1 MQKILNGYPNIA
13 VALDEVASKRYML
26 VCDSSFQFLPIK
38 DCFKPAVV
46 FNQFTSNPLYEQ
58 VCKGVELF
66 NDNRCDAIVAVGGGS
81 TIDVAKCIKLYCRM
95 DPSRN
100 YLDQECK
107 DSHIPLIAVPT
118 TAGTGS
124 ESTRYAVIYYEGKKQ
139 SITHESI
146 VPNYAVLEPSLL
158 KSLPLYQKKCTM
170 LDALCQG
177 IESLWSVNS
186 TDERM
191 VFSKIAIE
199 TIMYHWHGYI
209 EDNSD
214 EDAGSIMLAANY
226 AGRAINIT
234 QTTAP
239 HAMSYKLTSLYGLPH
254 GHAVALCLPEV
265 WMYMMEH
272 PERCIDK
279 RGAEHLDFVFQ
290 WLGQMML
297 CDSSYK
303 GLMMFRAIMFSLDM
317 PAPVSNSPEAD
328 LDILVHSVN
337 PVRLK
342 NNPVALDEETIGTI
356 YKKILLWE
364 GSWSACPNG
373 WASTRQ

>member
-1 MQKILNGYPNIA
+1 MQKILSGYRNVE
-13 VALDEVASKRYML
+13 VALGEVDSRRYML
-26 VCDSSFQFLPIK
+26 VCDRSFPYLPIK
-38 DCFKPAVV
+38 DFFKPAVV
-46 FNQFTSNPLYEQ
+46 FDQFTPNPLYEQ

-66 NDNRCDAIVAVGGGS
+66 NGNRCDAIVAVGGGS
-81 TIDVAKCIKLYCRM
+81 TLDVAKCIKLYCRM

-100 YLDQECK
+100 YLEQECK
-107 DSHIPLIAVPT
+107 DSCVPLIAVPT

-139 SITHESI
+139 SITHTSI
-146 VPNYAVLEPSLL
+146 VPDYAILEPTLL

-186 TDERM
+186 TDESM
-191 VFSKIAIE
+191 VLSKMAIE

-209 EDNSD
+209 ENND
-214 EDAGSIMLAANY
+214 EDDAKSIMLAANY

-239 HAMSYKLTSLYGLPH
+239 HAMSYKLTSMYGLPH

-272 PERCIDK
+272 PEKCIDK
-279 RGAEHLDFVFQ
+279 RGAEHLEFIFE
-290 WLGQMML
+290 WLGRLML
-297 CDSSYK
+297 CDSAYK

-317 PAPVSNSPEAD
+317 SAPESNSLDAD
-328 LDILVHSVN
+328 LEVLVHSVN

-342 NNPVALDEETIGTI
+342 NNPVALDEKTIDVI
-356 YKKILLWE
+356 YKKIL
-364 GSWSACPNG
+364 
-373 WASTRQ
+373 R